1 MEPDYRLHYAP
12 DNASL
17 IVRLALEE
25 LGQPYAT
32 VLVDRAV
39 QAQEK
44 PAYRALNPAG
54 LIPVLETPDGP
65 IFETAAILL
74 WLADRHGALA
84 PAPDSHQRAAFLKWL
99 FFTSNTLHT
108 ALRMRF
114 YPARYVGPDK
124 DAQKA
129 LSMHMQDEVARH
141 LDLVEA
147 AAANRPGWLVG
158 ADPSVLDLYL
168 ACLMRWSRLY
178 PVDED
183 KGWANPAHRPHLRDM
198 AARLE
203 TRPSVISRHPCR
215 GAGQH
220 PPLPPPHT
228 PARPKATPRD
238 CSQATGHKGI
248 SSLERSF

>member
-1 MEPDYRLHYAP
+1 MKTDYRLHYAP

-17 IVRLALEE
+17 IVRLVLEE

-32 VLVDRAV
+32 VLVDRTAR
-39 QAQEK
+39 AQEK

-84 PAPDSHQRAAFLKWL
+84 PAPDSHPRAAFLKWL

-114 YPARYVGPDK
+114 YPARYAGPDK
-124 DAQKA
+124 DAQQA
-129 LSMHMQDEVARH
+129 LSMHMQGEVARH
-141 LDLVEA
+141 LDLIEA
-147 AAANRPGWLVG
+147 AAADRPGWLGG

-168 ACLMRWSRLY
+168 ACLMRWGQLY

-183 KGWANPAHRPHLRDM
+183 KGWANPAHRPHLCDM

-203 TRPSVISRHPCR
+203 TRPSVATAIRAEGLGNTPFTAPAYAC
-215 GAGQH
+215 
-220 PPLPPPHT
+220 PPEGS
-228 PARPKATPRD
+228 AT
-238 CSQATGHKGI
+238 
-248 SSLERSF
+248 

>member
-1 MEPDYRLHYAP
+1 MKHGYRLHFGP

-25 LGQPYAT
+25 LGQPYTTA
-32 VLVDRAV
+32 LVDRATR
-39 QAQEK
+39 AQEL

-114 YPARYVGPDK
+114 YPARYAGPDK
-124 DAQKA
+124 GAQQA
-129 LSMHMQDEVARH
+129 LSAHMRGEVARH

-147 AAANRPGWLVG
+147 AASDRPGWLG
-158 ADPSVLDLYL
+158 GTDPSVLDLYL
-168 ACLMRWSRLY
+168 ACLIRWTQLY

-183 KGWANPAHRPHLRDM
+183 KGWANPAHHPHLHDM
-198 AARLE
+198 VARLE
-203 TRPSVISRHPCR
+203 TRPSVAAAIRAEGLGDTPFTAPGYAC
-215 GAGQH
+215 
-220 PPLPPPHT
+220 PPEGS
-228 PARPKATPRD
+228 AT
-238 CSQATGHKGI
+238 
-248 SSLERSF
+248 